1 MANEIFDMKNYD
13 KLRRKV
19 NQANKAIARIER
31 VYGEDSWGVNRLYNK
46 LDNELYNGITKG
58 GRIRLNKTMSDIQ
71 LKAVEKATNNFLDH
85 KATSTLKGIKNTI
98 KEVKSKLAATLGD
111 INVPLTNRQINKLY
125 DLVEDKDK
133 RTLTE
138 QIGASTLWVET
149 QHARDNDLSFT
160 DFTNNVNTKGKID
173 IKDKDDLNFLKDLFK
188 DYTGKEV
195 SQEEIENIISSLNIV

>member
-13 KLRRKV
+13 SLRRKV

-46 LDNELYNGITKG
+46 LDNEVYKGITKG
-58 GRIRLNKTMSDIQ
+58 GRIRLNKSMSDVQ
-71 LKAVEKATNNFLDH
+71 LHAIEKMTNNFLDH

-111 INVPLTNRQINKLY
+111 VDVPISNREINILY

-133 RTLTE
+133 RDTTE
-138 QIGASTLWVET
+138 KIGASTIWTTITEAKDTFKSGVET
-149 QHARDNDLSFT
+149 PNDYIDLVMKRTTAKLSEE
-160 DFTNNVNTKGKID
+160 
-173 IKDKDDLNFLKDLFK
+173 DKDFL
-188 DYTGKEV
+188 
-195 SQEEIENIISSLNIV
+195 EEIYLKYFNKM